1 LHKTYSVLKSNAGGR
16 PIARKE
22 KPKLGA
28 LLVKEGLIT
37 QKQLDE
43 ALKTQVIYGGRLGT
57 NLVELGYL
65 DEEALAYFLSEHL
78 EVPYAHPKTLLEI
91 DPKIIALIPRTMAEK
106 YKILPF
112 SVKRKRLRM
121 IMIDP
126 LDLETIR
133 ELSFIT
139 GFIIEP
145 MVTPE
150 AQLLEALEKYYGI
163 PRVTRYRHPAQA
175 PAKLT
180 DSQPQQVQPAEETLS
195 NAPAVSGTPPDEVSE
210 EIIQE
215 KLLKIREKR
224 TSMIMSGLDINPTL
238 ATPAEALPIADRD
251 LKNAPD
257 RDSIASAMI
266 DFTLSKFPRAA
277 ILIVRGD
284 KAEGWKGAGMGFTDE
299 FVQRIKIPLSVPSAL
314 KEAAEKGFALHGD
327 PDSWPL
333 DKMMRKLLR
342 VEESLDIAV
351 TSVNYQ
357 KAVVC
362 FLVAVV
368 PRGAVDTMTKKEFIE
383 VAEKAGRA
391 FARLIKESRK
401 KERGT

>member
-1 LHKTYSVLKSNAGGR
+1 
-16 PIARKE
+16 
-22 KPKLGA
+22 
-28 LLVKEGLIT
+28 
-37 QKQLDE
+37 
-43 ALKTQVIYGGRLGT
+43 
-57 NLVELGYL
+57 
-65 DEEALAYFLSEHL
+65 LAYFLSEHL
-78 EVPYAHPKTLLEI
+78 DAPYAHPKTLLEI
-91 DPKIIALIPRTMAEK
+91 DPKIIALIPRTLAEK

-121 IMIDP
+121 VMIDP

-139 GFIIEP
+139 GYIIEP

-150 AQLLEALEKYYGI
+150 AQLLEALEKFYGI
-163 PRVTRYRHPAQA
+163 PRVTRHRHP
-175 PAKLT
+175 
-180 DSQPQQVQPAEETLS
+180 VQPAEEPLG
-195 NAPAVSGTPPDEVSE
+195 NAPSVSGTPPDEVSK
-210 EIIQE
+210 EIIRE
-215 KLLKIREKR
+215 KLLKIKEKR
-224 TSMIMSGLDINPTL
+224 TSMIMAGLDVHPML

-251 LKNAPD
+251 LKNASD

-284 KAEGWKGAGMGFTDE
+284 NAEGWKGAGLGFTDE
-299 FVQRIKIPLSVPSAL
+299 FVQRIKMPLSVPSVL
-314 KEAAEKGFALHGD
+314 KEAAEKGFALHD
-327 PDSWPL
+327 DTDSWPS
-333 DKMMRKLLR
+333 DKMLQKLLR
-342 VEESLDIAV
+342 VEESLNIAV
-351 TSVNYQ
+351 TSVKYQ

-368 PRGAVDTMTKKEFIE
+368 PRGAVDEKVKAEFIE

-401 KERGT
+401 KERGA